1 MKIQK
6 KYAIV
11 ELNSGVQEIV
21 SEGDIVKV
29 PGFISESGKQL
40 EFDRV
45 LFLRDGDKIKYGE
58 PVISGIKVIGEIMAH
73 KKGNKTRVFKM
84 KSKKNYRRTA
94 GSREYFTEVKI
105 SKIG

>member
-1 MKIQK
+1 MKIEK
-6 KYAIV
+6 KYAVV
-11 ELNSGVQEIV
+11 EINSGVQEIV
-21 SEGDIVKV
+21 SEGDVVRV
-29 PGFISESGKQL
+29 PGFISEAGKSL

-45 LFLRDGDKIKYGE
+45 LFLRDGEKIKYGE
-58 PVISGIKVIGEIMAH
+58 PVIEGIKVTGEVISH
-73 KKGNKTRVFKM
+73 KKGKKIRVFKM